1 MKDEKKATRQSYGE
15 ALLELGKKNKDIVV
29 LDADLSG
36 ATKTELFAK
45 EFPDRFLDMGIAE
58 SNMMSTAA
66 GLASCGKIPYAS
78 TFAVF
83 AAGRAYDQIRN
94 SICYPNLNVKI
105 CATHAGITVGEDGA
119 THQMIE
125 DISLMRTLPNMTVIS
140 TSDDIQTK
148 WAVEEISKIE
158 GPVYL
163 RLARLATPIIYEE
176 NQKFEIGKAIQIGE
190 GTDATVFAT
199 GVTVQEALKAKEE
212 LEKNGVNIRVVD
224 IHTIKPIDKEMII
237 KCAKETKLL
246 ISIEDHNIIGGLGSS
261 IAEVLTEEYP
271 KKLIKLG
278 IKDTFGKS
286 GKAEDLMKY
295 FGITAEK
302 VCQEGRA
309 ILAQRLKCKNAIRL

>member
-1 MKDEKKATRQSYGE
+1 MKEEKKATRQSYGE

-58 SNMMSTAA
+58 SNMMSTSA

-148 WAVEEISKIE
+148 WAVEEISKIK

-163 RLARLATPIIYEE
+163 RLARLATPILYEK
-176 NQKFEIGKAIQIGE
+176 NQKFEIGKAVQIGN

-224 IHTIKPIDKEMII
+224 MHTIKPIDKEIII
-237 KCAKETKLL
+237 KCAKETKML

-261 IAEVLTEEYP
+261 IAEVLIEEYP
-271 KKLIKLG
+271 KKLIRLG

-286 GKAEDLMKY
+286 GKAEELMEY
-295 FGITAEK
+295 YGITAEK
-302 VCQEGRA
+302 
-309 ILAQRLKCKNAIRL
+309 IINLLTKL